1 MEAYIILGKIDTEN
15 RLQNLGEGLEYNL
28 GTEASKKY
36 FPLRKEIYEK
46 IR

>member
-1 MEAYIILGKIDTEN
+1 MEAYILLAEKDKDR

-28 GTEASKKY
+28 GTEASKKF

-46 IR
+46 IK